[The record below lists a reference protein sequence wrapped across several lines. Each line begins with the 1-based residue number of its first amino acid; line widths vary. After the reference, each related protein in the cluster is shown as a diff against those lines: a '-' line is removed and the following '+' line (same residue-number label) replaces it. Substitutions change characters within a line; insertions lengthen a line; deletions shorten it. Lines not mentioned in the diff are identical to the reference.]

1 MEYYENIKE
10 VTDFVDEPLSL
21 EAKKLIEELRV
32 IQKDV
37 DYRKLKLRG
46 GSNTD
51 HDFSDYK
58 TFKELFKG
66 LNYKKITIDEAEK
79 EKDEFNAIIGVS
91 EDYTPRNNK
100 YIEAKSKLLN
110 DVKTFYDKREKI
122 IEGFKDGIFPF
133 NYDEALEEQ
142 MRYKRE
148 EKKNN

>member
-46 GSNTD
+46 GSNAD

-66 LNYKKITIDEAEK
+66 LNYKKITIDEAER

-148 EKKNN
+148 EKK

>member
-1 MEYYENIKE
+1 MEYYENIK

-21 EAKKLIEELRV
+21 EGKELIEEIRV

-37 DYRKLKLRG
+37 DYRKVKLRG

-58 TFKELFKG
+58 TFKELIKG
-66 LNYKKITIDEAEK
+66 LNYKKITIDETEREK
-79 EKDEFNAIIGVS
+79 NEFNAIIGVS
-91 EDYTPRNNK
+91 ENYTPRNNK
-100 YIEAKSKLLN
+100 YIEAKNKLLN

-133 NYDEALEEQ
+133 NYAEALEEQ
-142 MRYKRE
+142 MRYKKE
-148 EKKNN
+148 EKK

>member
-10 VTDFVDEPLSL
+10 VTDFVEEPLSL

-46 GSNTD
+46 GSNAD

-66 LNYKKITIDEAEK
+66 LNYKKITIDEAER

-133 NYDEALEEQ
+133 NYAEALEEQ

-148 EKKNN
+148 EKK

>member
-148 EKKNN
+148 EKK

>member
-46 GSNTD
+46 GSNAD

-66 LNYKKITIDEAEK
+66 LNYKKITIDEAER

-110 DVKTFYDKREKI
+110 DVKSFYDKREKI

-148 EKKNN
+148 EKK